1 MICLKTSVAFDDQ
14 SPDPGTFRSLESD
27 LFVRYVTCGA
37 GFEKVEQSSSPVHIP
52 YLKCGTVMHQA
63 ARVLSVEALEEF
75 RAALDHFVE
84 VAKDALGA
92 NDMEVQRAAAWLGEQ
107 LKHWQKELR
116 VRQEELIVA
125 KNNLKRRQLIKFNGR
140 PPDCT
145 EQEAAFE
152 LARRRVREA
161 EEKLANC
168 KRWVP
173 LLQRETDQY
182 IGHVRPLAGVLEVD
196 LPRFSGNFKQRI
208 AALHAYVQMAPPTPE
223 AAPAEPAA
231 PEPPAAG

>member
-1 MICLKTSVAFDDQ
+1 MQ
-14 SPDPGTFRSLESD
+14 
-27 LFVRYVTCGA
+27 
-37 GFEKVEQSSSPVHIP
+37 
-52 YLKCGTVMHQA
+52 QA

-84 VAKDALGA
+84 IGKDALGV
-92 NDMEVQRAAAWLGEQ
+92 NDMEVQRAAAWLDEQ

-116 VRQEELIVA
+116 GRQEEFVVA
-125 KNNLKRRQLIKFNGR
+125 KNNLKRRQIMKINGR

-145 EQEAAFE
+145 EQEEAFE

-182 IGHVRPLAGVLEVD
+182 LAHVRHLSGVLEIE

-208 AALHAYVQMAPPTPE
+208 AALYAYVQMAPATPE
-223 AAPAEPAA
+223 GEAVGAPAS
-231 PEPPAAG
+231 EPPAEAPPTASAESKQEMDKAEEVSTHD

>member
-1 MICLKTSVAFDDQ
+1 MQK
-14 SPDPGTFRSLESD
+14 
-27 LFVRYVTCGA
+27 
-37 GFEKVEQSSSPVHIP
+37 
-52 YLKCGTVMHQA
+52 A

-84 VAKDALGA
+84 IGKDALGA
-92 NDMEVQRAAAWLGEQ
+92 NDMEVQRAAGWLDEQ

-125 KNNLKRRQLIKFNGR
+125 KNNLRRRQMIKFNGR

-145 EQEAAFE
+145 EQEEAFE
-152 LARRRVREA
+152 KAQRRLREA

-168 KRWVP
+168 KRWAP

-182 IGHVRPLAGVLEVD
+182 TAH
-196 LPRFSGNFKQRI
+196 
-208 AALHAYVQMAPPTPE
+208 
-223 AAPAEPAA
+223 
-231 PEPPAAG
+231 